1 MAEIFGGIAG
11 SLAEIQNAWPGPG
24 LLRKKRG
31 STPWRFIF
39 HNLKNLKAWTVP
51 RSLAETQQSQHQV
64 GLLFSIAETRKPGQ
78 SRGRKRHGGVSV
90 PKQCV

>member
-1 MAEIFGGIAG
+1 MDSPGIFGRNPKR
-11 SLAEIQNAWPGPG
+11 LARSRFAP
-24 LLRKKRG
+24 KKRG
-31 STPWRFIF
+31 STPWRFII

-51 RSLAETQQSQHQV
+51 RSLAETQKSQHQV

-90 PKQCV
+90 SKECV